1 MIQVQDKVIFLVN
14 NLSGNNLEAKAKELK
29 AILTSDTYPWFA
41 NYMVVKRAA
50 QEANFHHL
58 YLQVRTQ
65 RLLAT
70 MIHPY
75 WIPFKLAPGPLH
87 LGFLYMAC
95 LWNRVHLP
103 RHCVSLPANV
113 NQRW

>member
-29 AILTSDTYPWFA
+29 AILTSETYPWFA

-58 YLQVRTQ
+58 YLQVSTP

-70 MIHPY
+70 MIQPY
-75 WIPFKLAPGPLH
+75 WNLSSLLLDSCRYWTF
-87 LGFLYMAC
+87 
-95 LWNRVHLP
+95 VHGMSVESNTFAKP
-103 RHCVSLPANV
+103 
-113 NQRW
+113 